1 MCGVS
6 EGVQEIQYYFNEEEN
21 IPTGEGEGN
30 IVLHCIARHF
40 VYLNSYL

>member
-30 IVLHCIARHF
+30 IKFYIALQGIL
-40 VYLNSYL
+40 YI